1 MDKKQTLVEV
11 TPPLESLEMS
21 WWRCF
26 SHNLERAI
34 RKTIKWYKN
43 LFFYLLD
50 LTIYNAYILYQ
61 KSIASKQKFSEF
73 HLALI
78 RDILR
83 KYSQRRSMAGGGKRK
98 SEDLPFRLI
107 DRHFSSKCPNRVG
120 RTQLSRRKCVVCVKN
135 KRRNDTR
142 YECRKC
148 DVGLW
153 IDNCF
158 EIFHAQLNY

>member
-1 MDKKQTLVEV
+1 MRLSIFPNTYAEV
-11 TPPLESLEMS
+11 
-21 WWRCF
+21 
-26 SHNLERAI
+26 I
-34 RKTIKWYKN
+34 
-43 LFFYLLD
+43 LLR
-50 LTIYNAYILYQ
+50 LCEININAFLIYNAYILYQ
-61 KSIASKQKFSEF
+61 KSTASKQKFSEF

-83 KYSQRRSMAGGGKRK
+83 KYFQRRSMLGGGKRK

-107 DRHFSSKCPNRVG
+107 DRHFPSKCPNRAG
-120 RTQLSRRKCVVCVKN
+120 MTQLSGRKCVVCVKN
-135 KRRNDTR
+135 KRRSDTR

-148 DVGLW
+148 DVGLC